1 MCKKPDVRLT
11 GKIKEQKKEIIE
23 ATHVT
28 VDHLGALAKKNLE
41 ILAASDPVHKKL
53 EELV

>member
-1 MCKKPDVRLT
+1 MCKKPDVRLARIT
-11 GKIKEQKKEIIE
+11 KEHKKEIIE

-28 VDHLGALAKKNLE
+28 VDHLGALARKNLE